1 MIDQALLRH
10 AAEFTEAIDKKEY
23 DVTETGFYV
32 PATKANIQVAGEY
45 THFAPQDG
53 LGWQTDRNIVVNE
66 GLLDVLS
73 VYLKSGTQ
81 KTAWYLSLFGTNYT
95 PVAAL
100 TAATYPAT
108 AGEITSGS
116 EGYSESVRQT
126 WTGGTP
132 ASNLVDNTASM
143 AVFTI
148 VTATSLVV
156 YGAGMHSV
164 STKGGTTGVLLSAS
178 KFTSGARTLYNG
190 DAFNLSWRLT
200 LSSS

>member
-1 MIDQALLRH
+1 MTKEILRH
-10 AAEFTEAIDKKEY
+10 ATEFSKAIDGNKYEMTESGVYIPGAK
-23 DVTETGFYV
+23 VTLSGVYIHGVNGTDWRE
-32 PATKANIQVAGEY
+32 
-45 THFAPQDG
+45 DG
-53 LGWQTDRNIVVNE
+53 NIVVNE
-66 GLLDVLS
+66 GLLDILS

-108 AGEITSGS
+108 AGEITSTS
-116 EGYSESVRQT
+116 EGYTGSVRKT

-148 VTATSLVV
+148 ATATSLVV

-164 STKGGTTGVLLSAS
+164 DTRGATTGVLLSAS
-178 KFTSGARTLYNG
+178 KFSAARTLY
-190 DAFNLSWRLT
+190 DTDLFNLSWRLT
-200 LSSS
+200 LTSS